1 MSDKPFIE
9 DLIQPKPYIEDMV
22 LPRSTVEAPSLAGA
36 QFDQYFGDQVSQG
49 QNPGKILH
57 QFGQGFR
64 QGWGTKA
71 LGVDSETEKH
81 LKDAGIFNDYTKG
94 QNSLVREFNEAIIR
108 PLVLG
113 VDLAMRIPYS
123 ISRGLAETSSP
134 LALLGAAGTVI
145 QEAPLG
151 IIPHMPAPIRIT
163 PRMLARAH
171 DLGITD
177 ERGAGITPNE
187 AQRRP
192 GPERPEPLTDHPV
205 ADATPSAEPVQPD
218 IHALAREAS
227 PIAMERY
234 DDLGERQQVLHEQL
248 GAQEQARAQDPR
260 AVRAQEEI
268 NTILEKVNGV
278 EARLT
283 KRAATRLG
291 EIREDLQTF
300 LGTDTEEMAL
310 TRRELAKAD
319 EARRDLAPEVTKA
332 YQLARERMPPE
343 EAPPIVVEPEP
354 ASAEVIP
361 FPETTLAESEVITG
375 KELRDKYTKTA
386 TEDSAFVKKGSSYD
400 DVTGAAKELSDK
412 ARETLSNGGQV
423 ILHIEGKPR
432 EIVGVR
438 NTSLLDKDGNP
449 WGGAAIYTS
458 PRDSIEFIPKQ
469 SVSINT
475 LAQRRPTIA
484 QTVSAQLREAGRP
497 AEEAN
502 AAGALAQAHY
512 QARAARFEGA
522 LGTARELF
530 DREAPTV
537 VGAAGRQ
544 RGQIDLP
551 TNTIRLF
558 ENADASTFVHES
570 AHAWLE
576 EMLRDAEH
584 PAAPEE
590 LKQDLAALKD
600 WLGAEGG
607 RPSRAEHEKFA
618 RGFERYLMEGTAPTE
633 RLAGVFAKFKQ
644 WLTSIYQTVS
654 RLRAPINDEI
664 RAIYDRLIS
673 NPREET
679 IIAPEREVGR
689 DFADVHEADVAS
701 ATDENALARA
711 NEIRAERDE
720 IAQILTP
727 EINNARRRIREEG
740 PAAGRGTGEAGG
752 EGDAVLSPDAARGGP
767 ESTGEETGGRPIAI
781 SPSGAKFKAESEPPA
796 SGHEPFGATER
807 LVGDDG
813 RPVLDRIESP
823 DDIDSAIRIAAE
835 RSGRR
840 GEATPGQLIDLSDAT
855 GIDASMFPRG
865 VADAGQ
871 IEALSRLAI
880 DAATDVHNK
889 MVQVAEGGD
898 PLELAVAIARLEMIQ
913 GKAVQAAHEW
923 GRAGVALRAFKEA
936 TGSNAID
943 ALNSLLKEHSGRS
956 YDQLMQLARMH
967 GALDTPSKVG
977 AAVHQSHNAFTRG
990 VVFTVMNGFLSN
1002 PFTHAVY
1009 FVGNKLR
1016 NVLHVAE
1023 TGIAGGIGEV
1033 RSLLGLGAEDRVY
1046 MREAGATINGL
1057 MTGFERGLVP
1067 AIESFRAGQQQP
1079 LPGQKGFTNPW
1090 GGAYASPFPEW
1101 GSYVGGPIGSAIYGT
1116 GQVISVPGRSVAA
1129 VHQFGRVIFYEQYL
1143 QRYATRQAIEEGLE
1157 GTDLAARIHRLTSD
1171 PPKELMR
1178 AAADEADT
1186 AMFQRRGG
1194 FNSITRAIE
1203 GWTEKYAIAKI
1214 LFPFVKIGMEIT
1226 REQFVK
1232 RTPLGLASHE
1242 VRGDLLGRR
1251 GGAAF
1256 DDAAAKQ
1263 MLGLGMLATGVGWA
1277 MSGNITGPGPSDP
1290 KARSEWLLTHKPY
1303 SIAVGNLWVPYRG
1316 LGPQANLLEF
1326 GVDLWET
1333 QAHWDGKDG
1342 EKLAGA
1348 YMKAVAHSV
1357 LTESF
1362 FRSMATLT
1370 NVFADPGRNAPG
1382 FLENL
1387 GSAAVPFS
1395 SAVGSVNRYFLDPY
1409 QKDIEPGFRGFVDAL
1424 RSRIPVASWSVPNR
1438 VDMFGNDVM
1447 ARGTVL
1453 NPMSLRNP
1461 YANDPTAAWLDHL
1474 GTGPGRID
1482 RTIAGVRL
1490 TEPQFID
1497 LSRTAGR
1504 FGKELLDSA
1513 RPMLQ
1518 SLPKGVQIKEI
1529 DRILNI
1535 ARGTARKQVMMQSL
1549 GTSNDIVA
1557 KATEEKLK
1565 GLE

>member
-22 LPRSTVEAPSLAGA
+22 LPRSTVEAPSLAGEH
-36 QFDQYFGDQVSQG
+36 FDQYFGDQVSQG
-49 QNPGKILH
+49 QSPGKILH
-57 QFGQGFR
+57 QFGQGFQ

-71 LGVDSETEKH
+71 LGVDPATEQH
-81 LKDAGIFNDYTKG
+81 LKDAGLFNDYTKG
-94 QNSLVREFNEAIIR
+94 QNSIVREFNEAIIR
-108 PLVLG
+108 PLALG
-113 VDLAMRIPYS
+113 VDLAMRLPYS
-123 ISRGLAETSSP
+123 IARGLAETSSP
-134 LALLGAAGTVI
+134 LALLGAAGAAGF
-145 QEAPLG
+145 EAFPAGHFTGLP
-151 IIPHMPAPIRIT
+151 INIP
-163 PRMLARAH
+163 PRALERAH

-205 ADATPSAEPVQPD
+205 ADETPLPEPVQPD

-234 DDLGERQQVLHEQL
+234 DDLGERQQVLREQL

-278 EARLT
+278 EDRLT
-283 KRAATRLG
+283 KRTATRLG

-300 LGTDTEEMAL
+300 LRTDTEEMAL

-332 YQLARERMPPE
+332 YQTAWDRMPPE
-343 EAPPIVVEPEP
+343 EAPPTVAEPEP
-354 ASAEVIP
+354 TSAEVIP
-361 FPETTLAESEVITG
+361 FPEATLAEFEA
-375 KELRDKYTKTA
+375 A
-386 TEDSAFVKKGSSYD
+386 TPA
-400 DVTGAAKELSDK
+400 
-412 ARETLSNGGQV
+412 N
-423 ILHIEGKPR
+423 
-432 EIVGVR
+432 
-438 NTSLLDKDGNP
+438 
-449 WGGAAIYTS
+449 
-458 PRDSIEFIPKQ
+458 
-469 SVSINT
+469 INT
-475 LAQRRPTIA
+475 LAQRRATIA
-484 QTVSAQLREAGRP
+484 QTVAAQLREAGRP

-664 RAIYDRLIS
+664 RGIYDRLIS

-740 PAAGRGTGEAGG
+740 STTERGTGEAGG
-752 EGDAVLSPDAARGGP
+752 EGDAVLPPDAARGGP
-767 ESTGEETGGRPIAI
+767 EPTGEEAGGRPVAI
-781 SPSGAKFKAESEPPA
+781 SPSGAKFKAESEPPT

-823 DDIDSAIRIAAE
+823 DDVDSAIRIAAE

-840 GEATPGQLIDLSDAT
+840 GEATPGQLIDLSEAM
-855 GIDASMFPRG
+855 GIDASRFPKG
-865 VADAGQ
+865 IADAGQ

-880 DAATDVHNK
+880 DAATDVHDK

-913 GKAVQAAHEW
+913 GKAVQAANEW
-923 GRAGVALRAFKEA
+923 GKAGVALRAFKEA

-1023 TGIAGGIGEV
+1023 TGIAGGIGEA

-1057 MTGFERGLVP
+1057 MTGFEKGLVP

-1090 GGAYASPFPEW
+1090 GGAYASPFPD
-1101 GSYVGGPIGSAIYGT
+1101 SVN
-1116 GQVISVPGRSVAA
+1116 QVIGFPGKTVAG

-1143 QRYATRQAIEEGLE
+1143 QRFATRQAIDEGLE
-1157 GTDLAARIHRLTSD
+1157 GTDLLARIHRLTSN
-1171 PPKELMR
+1171 PPEELMR

-1203 GWTEKYAIAKI
+1203 GWTEKYAVAKI

-1232 RTPLGLASHE
+1232 RTPLGLFSHE

-1256 DDAAAKQ
+1256 DEAAAKQ

-1387 GSAAVPFS
+1387 GSAAIPFS
-1395 SAVGSVNRYFLDPY
+1395 SAVGSVNRYFIDPY

-1438 VDMFGNDVM
+1438 VDMFGNDVV

-1565 GLE
+1565 ALE

>member
-22 LPRSTVEAPSLAGA
+22 LPRGTVEAPSLAGE

-49 QNPGKILH
+49 QSPGKILH
-57 QFGQGFR
+57 QFGQGFQ

-71 LGVDSETEKH
+71 PGVDPATEQH
-81 LKDAGIFNDYTKG
+81 LKDAGVFNDYTKG
-94 QNSLVREFNEAIIR
+94 QNSIVREFNEAIIR
-108 PLVLG
+108 PLALG
-113 VDLAMRIPYS
+113 VDLAMRLPVS
-123 ISRGLAETSSP
+123 IFRGLAETSSP
-134 LALLGAAGTVI
+134 LALLGAAGAAGF
-145 QEAPLG
+145 EAFPAGHFTGLPINIPLR
-151 IIPHMPAPIRIT
+151 A
-163 PRMLARAH
+163 LERAH

-205 ADATPSAEPVQPD
+205 ADATPLAEPAQPD
-218 IHALAREAS
+218 IHTLAREES
-227 PIAMERY
+227 PIPMERY
-234 DDLGERQQVLHEQL
+234 DALLEEESDLQKYLIQQEAA
-248 GAQEQARAQDPR
+248 GATPED
-260 AVRAQEEI
+260 
-268 NTILEKVNGV
+268 L
-278 EARLT
+278 
-283 KRAATRLG
+283 AATNKT
-291 EIREDLQTF
+291 LQRVQAEK
-300 LGTDTEEMAL
+300 LE
-310 TRRELAKAD
+310 
-319 EARRDLAPEVTKA
+319 LAPEVTRA

-343 EAPPIVVEPEP
+343 EAPPTVAEPEP

-361 FPETTLAESEVITG
+361 FPEATLAEFEA
-375 KELRDKYTKTA
+375 A
-386 TEDSAFVKKGSSYD
+386 TPA
-400 DVTGAAKELSDK
+400 
-412 ARETLSNGGQV
+412 N
-423 ILHIEGKPR
+423 
-432 EIVGVR
+432 
-438 NTSLLDKDGNP
+438 
-449 WGGAAIYTS
+449 
-458 PRDSIEFIPKQ
+458 
-469 SVSINT
+469 INT
-475 LAQRRPTIA
+475 LAQRRATIA

-512 QARAARFEGA
+512 QARAERFEGA

-530 DREAPTV
+530 DKEAPTV

-600 WLGAEGG
+600 WLGTQGE

-664 RAIYDRLIS
+664 RGIYDRLIS

-679 IIAPEREVGR
+679 IIAAEREVGR
-689 DFADVHEADVAS
+689 DFADVHEADLAA

-711 NEIRAERDE
+711 NDVRAERDE

-727 EINNARRRIREEG
+727 EINNARRRAREEG
-740 PAAGRGTGEAGG
+740 PTPGRGTGEAVG
-752 EGDAVLSPDAARGGP
+752 EGDAVLPPDAARGGP
-767 ESTGEETGGRPIAI
+767 EPTGEETGGRPVAV

-823 DDIDSAIRIAAE
+823 DDVDSAIRIAAE

-840 GEATPGQLIDLSDAT
+840 GEATPGQLIDLSEAM
-855 GIDASMFPRG
+855 GIDASRFPRG

-898 PLELAVAIARLEMIQ
+898 PLELAVAISRLEMIQ
-913 GKAVQAAHEW
+913 GKAVQAANEW
-923 GRAGVALRAFKEA
+923 GRAGAALRAFKEA

-943 ALNSLLKEHSGRS
+943 ALNSLLKQHSGRS

-1023 TGIAGGIGEV
+1023 TSIAGGIGEA
-1033 RSLLGLGAEDRVY
+1033 RSLLGLAAEDRVY

-1057 MTGFERGLVP
+1057 MTGFEKGLVP

-1090 GGAYASPFPEW
+1090 GGAYASPFPD
-1101 GSYVGGPIGSAIYGT
+1101 SVN
-1116 GQVISVPGRSVAA
+1116 QVIGFPGKTVAG

-1143 QRYATRQAIEEGLE
+1143 QRYATRQAIDEGLE
-1157 GTDLAARIHRLTSD
+1157 GTDLAARIHRLTSN

-1214 LFPFVKIGMEIT
+1214 IFPFVKIGMEIT

-1232 RTPLGLASHE
+1232 RTPLGLFSHE
-1242 VRGDLLGRR
+1242 VRGDLMGRR

-1256 DDAAAKQ
+1256 DEAAAKQ

-1303 SIAVGNLWVPYRG
+1303 SIAIGNLWIPYKG

-1395 SAVGSVNRYFLDPY
+1395 SAVGSVNRLFIDPY

-1438 VDMFGNDVM
+1438 VDMFGNDVV

-1453 NPMSLRNP
+1453 NPAGLRNP
-1461 YANDPTAAWLDHL
+1461 YAGDPTAAWLDHL

-1504 FGKELLDSA
+1504 FGKELLDNA

-1518 SLPKGVQIKEI
+1518 SLPKGIQIKEI

-1557 KATEEKLK
+1557 KSTEEKLK
-1565 GLE
+1565 ALE